1 MCVVS
6 KSERKGPMAT
16 AVLRKTTQKA
26 PAAGK
31 DRRIVRTKRALRQ
44 ALIELTEEGGFDG
57 FTVNDLCDRADINRG
72 TFYNHYHDKDELLRA
87 LEDEFFE
94 GLEQLQA
101 RLSTLTLAS
110 VVKVSVTKEPLPLLV
125 DLFEYLREQ
134 GDFLHAVAGAG
145 GDASFGPRVCDMV
158 CANFIQSILHER
170 YRNSDDAF
178 VGYYI
183 AFYANAY
190 MGVINRWIET
200 GMKESSEQMARI
212 AMRLL
217 FIKPGESIK
226 L

>member
-1 MCVVS
+1 
-6 KSERKGPMAT
+6 MAT

-72 TFYNHYHDKDELLRA
+72 TFYNHYHDKDELLCA

-94 GLEQLQA
+94 GLEQFQT
-101 RLSTLTLAS
+101 RLSALTLAS

-134 GDFLHAVAGAG
+134 GDFLHAVAGTG

>member
-1 MCVVS
+1 MRRVE
-6 KSERKGPMAT
+6 KREKGTYGHGRTP
-16 AVLRKTTQKA
+16 
-26 PAAGK
+26 K
-31 DRRIVRTKRALRQ
+31 DNP
-44 ALIELTEEGGFDG
+44 EG
-57 FTVNDLCDRADINRG
+57 
-72 TFYNHYHDKDELLRA
+72 
-87 LEDEFFE
+87 
-94 GLEQLQA
+94 A
-101 RLSTLTLAS
+101 R
-110 VVKVSVTKEPLPLLV
+110 
-125 DLFEYLREQ
+125 
-134 GDFLHAVAGAG
+134 
-145 GDASFGPRVCDMV
+145 FGPRVCDMV

>member
-6 KSERKGPMAT
+6 KSERKGSMAT

-101 RLSTLTLAS
+101 RLSTLALAS

-145 GDASFGPRVCDMV
+145 GD
-158 CANFIQSILHER
+158 
-170 YRNSDDAF
+170 